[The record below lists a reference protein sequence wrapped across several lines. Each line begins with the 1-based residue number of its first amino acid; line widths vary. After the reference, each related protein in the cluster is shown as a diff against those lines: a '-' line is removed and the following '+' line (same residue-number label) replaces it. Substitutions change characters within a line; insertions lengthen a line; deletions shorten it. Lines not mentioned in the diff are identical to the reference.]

1 MGNTLNGYR
10 TRNILKKNFE
20 KKGNDSTNKRHN
32 RGLNLEHKIALE
44 RASVTFQPL
53 RLTENS
59 SFKDLFELIR
69 QK

>member
-1 MGNTLNGYR
+1 MVTER
-10 TRNILKKNFE
+10 ETSWKKLW

-32 RGLNLEHKIALE
+32 RELNVEHKIALE
-44 RASVTFQPL
+44 RAPITFQPL

-59 SFKDLFELIR
+59 SFKDLFESIR